1 MSAMQQAATV
11 EMKLVG
17 VSEDGERIQLEMAL
31 PDIVTLRLAME
42 EYEDEL
48 TGYVDMALTSPNHRD
63 AEGVKRTLEQVK
75 DTRKR
80 LEECYARVTAA
91 TGLPF

>member
-1 MSAMQQAATV
+1 MEQALAV

-17 VSEDGERIQLEMAL
+17 VSEDGERIQLEVAL

-42 EYEDEL
+42 EYENEL
-48 TGYVDMALTSPNHRD
+48 TGYVELALTSPNHAD
-63 AEGVKRTLEQVK
+63 AEGVRRTLEQVK

-80 LEECYARVTAA
+80 LEECYTKITTA